1 MLNYA
6 FVWFCVMFINRC
18 TFCFYILW
26 CVYFSFVVYVLYLLL
41 FCLIYIVLLCLYMV
55 CGWNSQI
62 DLIRAGIDTPD
73 ISVLAGDSS
82 KRPVLGSTWLIR
94 KTHWFPRKLEDLVA
108 VLLILL
114 GVALLILLDAV
125 LLNLRVAV
133 LHLRSSWD
141 CGNLFMRMLVCSSIF
156 SGEITWA

>member
-1 MLNYA
+1 MYI
-6 FVWFCVMFINRC
+6 FVYMCM
-18 TFCFYILW
+18 
-26 CVYFSFVVYVLYLLL
+26 YV
-41 FCLIYIVLLCLYMV
+41 CLYMV

-62 DLIRAGIDTPD
+62 DLTRAGIDTPD

-82 KRPVLGSTWLIR
+82 GWLEKRIDFQESWRTW
-94 KTHWFPRKLEDLVA
+94 
-108 VLLILL
+108 LLILL

-156 SGEITWA
+156 SGEITLA